1 MLGCSRIMVLLVAW
15 NGENSKLRHDTAGL
29 CALKDV
35 LGRGF
40 VQVPGDDGGDFAHW
54 EACSEG
60 TLYNT
65 SPPQC
70 TNPHRN
76 VAISVQSRQR
86 REAPCTKPH
95 PNRVATVQSRT
106 LLTRGVVS
114 EEVCTVTTGNSVQ
127 SPVSTR
133 SPVYKV
139 DRTENPGVQTPVSAR
154 LPVCKA
160 ARVEKW
166 PRLRGCALAASG

>member
-29 CALKDV
+29 CALRDV

-76 VAISVQSRQR
+76 VAVSVQSRQR
-86 REAPCTKPH
+86 REAQCTKPH
-95 PNRVATVQSRT
+95 PNRVATVQSGALR
-106 LLTRGVVS
+106 TRGVVS
-114 EEVCTVTTGNSVQ
+114 EGVCTVTTGNSVQ

-139 DRTENPGVQTPVSAR
+139 DRTENPGVQTPVQTGWLR
-154 LPVCKA
+154 YKA
-160 ARVEKW
+160 GPCELWAT
-166 PRLRGCALAASG
+166 